1 MQQIIP
7 NLWFPGNAEEA
18 GKFYAAA
25 FSEVGGPGFA
35 SSTVEGRYPDE
46 GLQDF
51 QRDFAGKALTVSV
64 KIADTHLTLINAGPE
79 FAPNPSIS
87 FMLNFDPLMFGDAGA
102 GGDEAQARERLS
114 DLWHALLDGGKA
126 LMPLTEYPFS
136 RLFGWVQDKYG
147 VSWQLM
153 LTNPVGEPRPF
164 LMPSLM
170 FCGPAQNRATEM
182 VDYYLSLFPD
192 AQLGARSLYP
202 APTGPA
208 TTESVMFSDFRIGD
222 QWLVAMDSG
231 VEQPF
236 TFSPGVSLSVQC
248 ADQAEIDRLWDALS
262 AVPEAEQCGW
272 LVDRAG
278 VSWQIVPA
286 NMAELM
292 AKPDAFA
299 HMMPMKKLIIA
310 DF

>member
-1 MQQIIP
+1 
-7 NLWFPGNAEEA
+7 
-18 GKFYAAA
+18 
-25 FSEVGGPGFA
+25 
-35 SSTVEGRYPDE
+35 
-46 GLQDF
+46 
-51 QRDFAGKALTVSV
+51 
-64 KIADTHLTLINAGPE
+64 
-79 FAPNPSIS
+79 
-87 FMLNFDPLMFGDAGA
+87 
-102 GGDEAQARERLS
+102 
-114 DLWHALLDGGKA
+114 
-126 LMPLTEYPFS
+126 
-136 RLFGWVQDKYG
+136 
-147 VSWQLM
+147 
-153 LTNPVGEPRPF
+153 
-164 LMPSLM
+164 
-170 FCGPAQNRATEM
+170 
-182 VDYYLSLFPD
+182 
-192 AQLGARSLYP
+192 
-202 APTGPA
+202 
-208 TTESVMFSDFRIGD
+208 
-222 QWLVAMDSG
+222 MDSG